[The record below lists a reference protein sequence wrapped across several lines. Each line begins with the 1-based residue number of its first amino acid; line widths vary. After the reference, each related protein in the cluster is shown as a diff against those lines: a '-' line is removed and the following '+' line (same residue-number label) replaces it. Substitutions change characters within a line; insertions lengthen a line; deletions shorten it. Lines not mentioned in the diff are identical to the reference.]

1 MQTFVSALK
10 WIFGIFLIVVLI
22 LGGLGVFL
30 YPQMRQMVDQTR
42 SGERG
47 MEVRLETADRGRL
60 VRTVSAPGTLE
71 PRRKVSIS
79 ARVAAQVESL
89 PFREG
94 DSVNAGD
101 IVVRLDDREL
111 QASLDSAEAQL
122 RGDEARLEGAQ
133 ASYVNAMSEW
143 ERLQTLFDSKDVSR
157 SALDQADAERRRQE
171 SNLNAARQ
179 NIEVSRARVTQASEN
194 LRYATISSPISGQVT
209 KLNTEE
215 GELAVTGTMNNPGT
229 VIMEIAD
236 LSEMLVMAS
245 VSELD
250 VARLRVGQTARVYIN
265 AYPDDIFE
273 GTVRQI
279 ALQHTM
285 DRDGSRFYETEI
297 LLHLPGDITLRSGL
311 SANVDIEIETIEGV
325 IMAPSQS
332 VIDIRVDELPPDIAA
347 SPEVDRQKTFAR
359 VIYKMVDGRAI
370 ATPVRIGSSDLTHT
384 AILSGLNDDDK
395 IVTGP
400 WSALQRIKH
409 NDPIRKQRQADEP
422 EGESTEIMAETE
434 DASADKPALTGEA
447 DGSTESDDDAEKEA
461 AVAKSDAGTVS

>member
-179 NIEVSRARVTQASEN
+179 NIEVSRARVTQAREN